1 MKIIRLSF
9 VASCLRIMSI
19 ATIVTIT
26 TVGCQA
32 ITGVQTLLDDGEPDL
47 IPLPAAGFCRDGSV
61 VVTLRNQGPSDAES
75 STTTVTFAGAGS
87 VQLPTPAIEGGRIA
101 SLPPLTIPAECFAPN
116 CFLQVIVDSNNDIEE
131 IDENNNSVDVTCS
144 AP

>member
-1 MKIIRLSF
+1 MKTIRLLF
-9 VASCLRIMSI
+9 FAFCFCVASW
-19 ATIVTIT
+19 
-26 TVGCQA
+26 GCQA
-32 ITGVQTLLDDGEPDL
+32 VTGVQSLLDDGEPDL

-61 VVTLRNQGPSDAES
+61 VVTLRNQGPSNADS

-87 VQLPTPAIEGGRIA
+87 TQLPTPAIEGGRIA

-131 IDENNNSVDVTCS
+131 TDESNNSVDVTCS